1 MDKKLLVVVFFIIL
15 STQEIGAVTRICK
28 SRSREFA
35 GRCIRLNQR
44 NCNIVCQY
52 EGFQYGVC
60 TKQARCYCAKP
71 CGSTNTKTPPAV
83 ETPPENGPPD
93 QDGGQFLIEE
103 TQS

>member
-35 GRCIRLNQR
+35 GRCVRLNQR
-44 NCNIVCQY
+44 NCNIVCKH

-60 TKQARCYCAKP
+60 NKLARCICAKP
-71 CGSTNTKTPPAV
+71 CDGEKTPPADQ
-83 ETPPENGPPD
+83 TPPETGPEES
-93 QDGGQFLIEE
+93 GQFLFEE